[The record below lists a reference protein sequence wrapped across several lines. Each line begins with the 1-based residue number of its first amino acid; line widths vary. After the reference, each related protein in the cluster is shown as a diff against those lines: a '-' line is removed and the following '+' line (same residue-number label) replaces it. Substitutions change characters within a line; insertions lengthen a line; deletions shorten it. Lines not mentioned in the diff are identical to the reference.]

1 MATMF
6 TIFVNVYTDSRNRLY
21 RGKAYIFETQKI
33 GIYTFNVFNYAYVVG
48 TKMYR
53 LNETILLCTINI
65 NPWLQKDF
73 LHEFQKSNVTN
84 VKLISLKRKKE
95 ISIYTLNVFNQY
107 IS

>member
-1 MATMF
+1 MF
-6 TIFVNVYTDSRNRLY
+6 STIT
-21 RGKAYIFETQKI
+21 
-33 GIYTFNVFNYAYVVG
+33 YVVG

-73 LHEFQKSNVTN
+73 HVYKFLHEFQKSNVTN
-84 VKLISLKRKKE
+84 VKLYIFETQKE

-107 IS
+107 IACEYSKVPSQ

>member
-6 TIFVNVYTDSRNRLY
+6 TIFVNVYTDSRNRIY
-21 RGKAYIFETQKI
+21 RGKAYIFKTQKI
-33 GIYTFNVFNYAYVVG
+33 GIYTLNVFNYAYVVG

-73 LHEFQKSNVTN
+73 FTRIPEIECYQCKAYIFETQK
-84 VKLISLKRKKE
+84 KK
-95 ISIYTLNVFNQY
+95 
-107 IS
+107 

>member
-1 MATMF
+1 MF
-6 TIFVNVYTDSRNRLY
+6 STIT
-21 RGKAYIFETQKI
+21 
-33 GIYTFNVFNYAYVVG
+33 YVVG

-73 LHEFQKSNVTN
+73 HVYKFLHEFQKLNVTN

-107 IS
+107 ISCKYSKMPSQ

>member
-1 MATMF
+1 MVKL
-6 TIFVNVYTDSRNRLY
+6 ISL
-21 RGKAYIFETQKI
+21 KHKKI
-33 GIYTFNVFNYAYVVG
+33 GIYTLMFSTITYVVG

-73 LHEFQKSNVTN
+73 HVYKFLHEFRKSNVTN

-107 IS
+107 ISCDYSKVPSQ

>member
-1 MATMF
+1 MF
-6 TIFVNVYTDSRNRLY
+6 STIT
-21 RGKAYIFETQKI
+21 
-33 GIYTFNVFNYAYVVG
+33 YVVG

-73 LHEFQKSNVTN
+73 HVYNFLHEFQKSNDTN

-95 ISIYTLNVFNQY
+95 ISIDLYSINVFNQY
-107 IS
+107 ISCEYSKVPSQ

>member
-1 MATMF
+1 MF
-6 TIFVNVYTDSRNRLY
+6 STIT
-21 RGKAYIFETQKI
+21 
-33 GIYTFNVFNYAYVVG
+33 YVVG

-73 LHEFQKSNVTN
+73 HVYNFLHEFQKSNITN
-84 VKLISLKRKKE
+84 VKLKVPLKREKE

-107 IS
+107 TSCEYSKVPSQ

>member
-1 MATMF
+1 MF
-6 TIFVNVYTDSRNRLY
+6 STIT
-21 RGKAYIFETQKI
+21 
-33 GIYTFNVFNYAYVVG
+33 YVVG

-73 LHEFQKSNVTN
+73 HVYKFLHEKSNVTN

-107 IS
+107 NVISCEYSKVPSQ

>member
-1 MATMF
+1 MF
-6 TIFVNVYTDSRNRLY
+6 STIT
-21 RGKAYIFETQKI
+21 
-33 GIYTFNVFNYAYVVG
+33 YVVG

-65 NPWLQKDF
+65 NPLLQKDFHVYKF
-73 LHEFQKSNVTN
+73 LHEFQKSNVIN

-107 IS
+107 ISCEYSKGCLNETVLLSTQDIKPWL

>member
-1 MATMF
+1 MF
-6 TIFVNVYTDSRNRLY
+6 STIT
-21 RGKAYIFETQKI
+21 
-33 GIYTFNVFNYAYVVG
+33 YVVG

-65 NPWLQKDF
+65 NPWLQKD
-73 LHEFQKSNVTN
+73 FQKSNVTN

-107 IS
+107 ISCEYTKVPSQ

>member
-1 MATMF
+1 MF
-6 TIFVNVYTDSRNRLY
+6 STIT
-21 RGKAYIFETQKI
+21 
-33 GIYTFNVFNYAYVVG
+33 YVVG

-65 NPWLQKDF
+65 NPRLQKDFHVYKF

-107 IS
+107 ISCEYSKVPSQ

>member
-1 MATMF
+1 MF
-6 TIFVNVYTDSRNRLY
+6 SSIT
-21 RGKAYIFETQKI
+21 
-33 GIYTFNVFNYAYVVG
+33 YVVG

-73 LHEFQKSNVTN
+73 HVYKFLHEFQKSIVTN
-84 VKLISLKRKKE
+84 VKLISLKRKRE

-107 IS
+107 IYLVSTQKCRLNETVLLSIQDIKPWL

>member
-1 MATMF
+1 MF
-6 TIFVNVYTDSRNRLY
+6 STIT
-21 RGKAYIFETQKI
+21 
-33 GIYTFNVFNYAYVVG
+33 YAVG

-73 LHEFQKSNVTN
+73 HVYKFLHEFQKSNDTN

-95 ISIYTLNVFNQY
+95 ISIYMYILNVFNQY
-107 IS
+107 ISCEYSRVPSQ